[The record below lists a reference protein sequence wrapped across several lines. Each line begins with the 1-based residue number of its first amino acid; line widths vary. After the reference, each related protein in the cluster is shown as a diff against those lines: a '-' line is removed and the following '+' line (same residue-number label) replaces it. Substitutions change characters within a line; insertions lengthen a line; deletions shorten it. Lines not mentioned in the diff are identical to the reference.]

1 MPIEGLLSFS
11 PERRD
16 MDDEKIIVT
25 GCFGLLVIL
34 ALPSIVL
41 FTLVIYKIL
50 DNMIPPM

>member
-1 MPIEGLLSFS
+1 MPTEGLLSFS

-16 MDDEKIIVT
+16 MDDEKVIVM
-25 GCFGLLVIL
+25 GCFSLLIML
-34 ALPSIVL
+34 ALPDIVL

>member
-34 ALPSIVL
+34 ALPGIAL
-41 FTLVIYKIL
+41 FTMVICKIH
-50 DNMIPPM
+50 DNMIHPM

>member
-25 GCFGLLVIL
+25 GCFVLLVIL
-34 ALPSIVL
+34 ALPDIVL
-41 FTLVIYKIL
+41 FTLIICKIL